1 MDRRP
6 QPLRPAPSRVLLTG
20 MGGELGSRVASLLEV
35 RSDVARIVG
44 IDFEPPRRRLTRS
57 EFHRI
62 SPHRSDRIKQ
72 VVRELDPTAIVHLG
86 VYEPNARANPSAAR
100 VATAALTR
108 TVFAAARR
116 APSLERLVVRSGIEV
131 YGRARGSVTRP
142 DETAVPR
149 PTCGFGRSLLE
160 VEVLASAAG
169 SALGVPVTALRFAS
183 VVGPHLP
190 SPLGRIL
197 RLPVVPV
204 SAISDLPFS
213 LVNQEDAAAA
223 VVAALTAGWDG
234 PLNVVAPGAVTAAQA
249 CRLGGRLPLPIV
261 GPLWRVARLASELA
275 GAPMP
280 DHVHE
285 LLVRGRVADG
295 SRLRGALSLTPA
307 LSTQDVVKDL
317 FDWAP
322 VTVLDLREGVA

>member
-1 MDRRP
+1 
-6 QPLRPAPSRVLLTG
+6 VLLTG
-20 MGGELGSRVASLLEV
+20 MGGELGSRVASLLEY
-35 RSDVARIVG
+35 RSEVARIVG

-57 EFHRI
+57 EFHRV
-62 SPHRSDRIKQ
+62 SPHRADRVKQ

-86 VYEPNARANPSAAR
+86 VYEPNARANPPAAR
-100 VATAALTR
+100 IGTAALAR

-116 APSLERLVVRSGIEV
+116 APSLERMVVRSGTEV
-131 YGRARGSVTRP
+131 YGRSRGYVTRP

-149 PTCGFGRSLLE
+149 PTCPFGRSLLE
-160 VEVLASAAG
+160 VEELASAAG
-169 SALGVPVTALRFAS
+169 SAVGIPVTALRFAS

-197 RLPVVPV
+197 RMPVVPV

-234 PLNVVAPGAVTAAQA
+234 PLNVVAPGAVTASQA
-249 CRLGGRLPLPIV
+249 CRLGGRIPLPIV
-261 GPLWRVARLASELA
+261 GPLWRVARVASELA
-275 GAPMP
+275 GAPLP

-295 SRLRGALSLTPA
+295 SRLRSVLSLTPA
-307 LSTQDVVKDL
+307 LSTPDVVKDL
-317 FDWAP
+317 YNWAP
-322 VTVLDLREGVA
+322 VTVLDIREGVA